1 MVIIMKKDE
10 IKKSITF
17 KERKRLAI
25 LINTPVYI
33 LIFFLIALQIY
44 VAFVINNLWY
54 ILIGVLTVCVALLP
68 AILYGAYLIKK
79 CICLI
84 KYANNIRCYEV
95 VLGIPIEEK
104 NGKIRFVFQLN
115 NNKFITEWT
124 PRTSFN
130 PPNGYSDS
138 EFRQKKF
145 IVGFYDEKN
154 FILIK
159 ERI

>member
-1 MVIIMKKDE
+1 MEKDE
-10 IKKSITF
+10 IKNSITF

-33 LIFFLIALQIY
+33 LILFLIGLQIY

-54 ILIGVLTVCVALLP
+54 ILIGVITIGVALLP

-79 CICLI
+79 CTCLL
-84 KYANNIRCYEV
+84 KYANNIKCYNV
-95 VLGIPIEEK
+95 VLGIPVEEK
-104 NGKIRFVFQLN
+104 YGQIRFVFILN

-130 PPNGYSDS
+130 PPIGYSDS
-138 EFRQKKF
+138 EFKQKSF
-145 IVGFYDEKN
+145 IVGFYDDKN

-159 ERI
+159 ESV